1 MELPAPTPHTCCC
14 SCSTWCWAVG
24 WVGSAWGKVQNSHR
38 TRYSRKTWPDVSGT
52 IYFLSIFFFS
62 PLNWPGTRYEVTQR
76 RFLNENPFTFNGKWC
91 TPVPSVPML
100 TSGIRQGLFTGGRR
114 RELKACSMPG
124 PTASP
129 VADGH
134 GFGLRN
140 PCLLGVLGL
149 TSLRQVG
156 GEGCGLQIHWDRKML
171 LPRLSPRV
179 MSLEAAEW
187 HYL

>member
-1 MELPAPTPHTCCC
+1 MGWLCVGQSAEQPQNKILKENLA
-14 SCSTWCWAVG
+14 WCQW
-24 WVGSAWGKVQNSHR
+24 N
-38 TRYSRKTWPDVSGT
+38 YLFP
-52 IYFLSIFFFS
+52 FNFFFS

-140 PCLLGVLGL
+140 PCLLDVLGL

-171 LPRLSPRV
+171 LPKLSPRV